1 MQFPRAYRSL
11 PRPSS
16 QPKPSYSSNSLN
28 NQAVFTVEAILLVS
42 LNIKTPSKSLVN
54 IFSTPLADFTVEVHA
69 LLMFKLVSEFHM
81 MSEIK
86 TTFFIMGLQITAFN
100 F

>member
-42 LNIKTPSKSLVN
+42 LNIKTPSKSLMN
-54 IFSTPLADFTVEVHA
+54 IFSTPLADFTVEVH
-69 LLMFKLVSEFHM
+69 MFLNLSNLDL
-81 MSEIK
+81 I
-86 TTFFIMGLQITAFN
+86 
-100 F
+100 